1 MDNNEKIGFHKGAL
15 DCLLKERAEF
25 SRILSI
31 VDALIQMHTKA
42 LSDAGID
49 IKAELEKARQAGSRP
64 ESTATGRRSASGRR
78 EFCQHRLCNTG
89 LKEKFLIN
97 FFFLFF
103 HIQQN

>member
-49 IKAELEKARQAGSRP
+49 IKAELEKARQAAGQNQQQQAGAQP
-64 ESTATGRRSASGRR
+64 QQADENFVNIDSAIQDS
-78 EFCQHRLCNTG
+78 
-89 LKEKFLIN
+89 KKN
-97 FFFLFF
+97 F
-103 HIQQN
+103 

>member
-49 IKAELEKARQAGSRP
+49 IKAELEKARQAAGQNQQQQAGSQQQQAD
-64 ESTATGRRSASGRR
+64 ENFVNIDSAIQDS
-78 EFCQHRLCNTG
+78 
-89 LKEKFLIN
+89 KKN
-97 FFFLFF
+97 F
-103 HIQQN
+103 

>member
-49 IKAELEKARQAGSRP
+49 IKAELEKARQAAGQNQQQAGAQSQQ
-64 ESTATGRRSASGRR
+64 ADDNFVNIDSAIQDS
-78 EFCQHRLCNTG
+78 
-89 LKEKFLIN
+89 KKN
-97 FFFLFF
+97 F
-103 HIQQN
+103 

>member
-49 IKAELEKARQAGSRP
+49 IKAELEKARQAAGQNQQQQAGTQP
-64 ESTATGRRSASGRR
+64 QQADENFVNIDSAIQDS
-78 EFCQHRLCNTG
+78 
-89 LKEKFLIN
+89 KKN
-97 FFFLFF
+97 F
-103 HIQQN
+103 

>member
-15 DCLLKERAEF
+15 DCLLKERSEF

-49 IKAELEKARQAGSRP
+49 IKAELEKARQAAGQNQQQQAGAQP
-64 ESTATGRRSASGRR
+64 QQADENFVNIDSAIQDS
-78 EFCQHRLCNTG
+78 
-89 LKEKFLIN
+89 KKN
-97 FFFLFF
+97 F
-103 HIQQN
+103 

>member
-42 LSDAGID
+42 LADAGID
-49 IKAELEKARQAGSRP
+49 IKAELEKARQAAGQNQQQQAGAQP
-64 ESTATGRRSASGRR
+64 QQADENFVNIDSAIQDS
-78 EFCQHRLCNTG
+78 
-89 LKEKFLIN
+89 KKN
-97 FFFLFF
+97 F
-103 HIQQN
+103 

>member
-15 DCLLKERAEF
+15 DCLLKERSEF

-49 IKAELEKARQAGSRP
+49 IKAELEKARQAAGQNQQQQAGGQQQAD
-64 ESTATGRRSASGRR
+64 ENFVNIDSAIQDS
-78 EFCQHRLCNTG
+78 
-89 LKEKFLIN
+89 KKN
-97 FFFLFF
+97 F
-103 HIQQN
+103 